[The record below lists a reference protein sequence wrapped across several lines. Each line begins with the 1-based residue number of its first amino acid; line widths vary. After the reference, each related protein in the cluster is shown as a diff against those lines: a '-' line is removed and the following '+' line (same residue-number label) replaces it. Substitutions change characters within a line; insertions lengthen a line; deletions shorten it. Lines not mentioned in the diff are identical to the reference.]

1 MKLNNGFGRKLRHG
15 SVSAALTAGVIAA
28 VILLNVLVSALCS
41 ANLWFIDMTTGHY
54 DKNKKAEYEGLYTLS
69 SQAKKL
75 LGDTI
80 ASANAARAE
89 DDPVKVDIIFCA
101 DPDMLCGNRLMRY
114 IYYTALSMQKEFS
127 DTIEVSTVDVWDN
140 PSAVDAYRTNAYSSI
155 YQSNII
161 VASGTEFRV
170 YSYRTFYTYNDSADE
185 EPWAYSGEKNF
196 IKGITAVTRAEAPI
210 CALTVGH
217 GEPFQY
223 NENNEIETEYTEF
236 LNVIKNAGYDIVL
249 LNLGE
254 RDIPNREC
262 YAEKIPENCRLV
274 LTFDPQTDFV
284 SNFLSGGVSEMKR
297 LEQHLSNAYSYMIF
311 VDADTPKLPNLEE
324 FLEEWGITFERYD
337 DTATYEIIDADSSVD
352 GVGQTIIGQYES
364 EAMGGSL
371 TSDMREKGANPKVV
385 FGNALSIGYSSTYE
399 TIHAVADE
407 EQGTGAY
414 TYGYYF
420 RNSRSRGIYDV
431 FRASETAFAYAKENG
446 TRLTD
451 ESGADL
457 VVDSA
462 NKLRPFRLMTIT
474 SHSRTVGEGKGYT
487 SVQDNSYVCAVGSTQ
502 FASNEI
508 LGSNSYGN
516 TDALLGTLRVIGKE
530 IVPVGF
536 DPVPFHEVEMGTDYY
551 SESFSA
557 TATVLLTVLPV
568 AILAGVG
575 IYVLVRRKVRS

>member
-15 SVSAALTAGVIAA
+15 SVSLALTAGVIAA

-41 ANLWFIDMTTGHY
+41 ANLWFIDMTAGHY
-54 DKNKKAEYEGLYTLS
+54 DEKRKAEYAGLYTLS
-69 SQAKKL
+69 DQAKSL

-80 ASANAARAE
+80 ASANASRPE
-89 DDPVKVDIIFCA
+89 NDPVKVDIIFCA
-101 DPDMLCGNRLMRY
+101 DPDMLYGNKLMRY
-114 IYYTALSMQKEFS
+114 VYYTALSMEKAFS
-127 DTIEVSTVDVWDN
+127 DTIKVSTVDVWDN

-170 YSYRTFYTYNDSADE
+170 YSYRAFYTFNDSADE

-217 GEPFQY
+217 GEPF
-223 NENNEIETEYTEF
+223 ETEEGRAKYSEF
-236 LNVIKNAGYDIVL
+236 LNVIERSGYDVAFVDL
-249 LNLGE
+249 KT
-254 RDIPNREC
+254 DT
-262 YAEKIPENCRLV
+262 IPENCRLII
-274 LTFDPQTDFV
+274 TFDPQTDFV
-284 SNFLSGGVSEMKR
+284 SNFQTGGTSELKK
-297 LEQHLSNAYSYMIF
+297 LEQHLDNTYSYVVF
-311 VDADTPKLPNLEE
+311 ADADTPKLPNLEE
-324 FLEEWGITFERYD
+324 LLEQWGIVFERYD
-337 DTATYEIIDADSSVD
+337 GDATYEIIDADSSVD

-371 TSDMREKGANPKVV
+371 TSDMREKGTNPKVV
-385 FGNALSIGYSSTYE
+385 FGNALSIGYSETYE

-407 EQGTGAY
+407 ERETGAY

-420 RNSRSRGIYDV
+420 RNGRPRSIYDV

-451 ESGADL
+451 ENGADL
-457 VVDSA
+457 VVDAA

-474 SHSRTVGEGKGYT
+474 CHSRLVGEGKGYT
-487 SVQDNSYVCAVGSTQ
+487 SVQDDSYVCAIGSTD

-508 LGSNSYGN
+508 LKSNSYGN
-516 TDALLGTLRVIGKE
+516 TDALLGMFRTVGRE
-530 IVPVGF
+530 IVPIGLE
-536 DPVPFHEVEMGTDYY
+536 PIPFHEVEMGTDYY
-551 SESFSA
+551 
-557 TATVLLTVLPV
+557 TKPGTVTTTVLLTVIPAV
-568 AILAGVG
+568 ILVGVG
-575 IYVLVRRKVRS
+575 LYVLVRRKVRT

>member
-28 VILLNVLVSALCS
+28 VILINVLVSALCS
-41 ANLWFIDMTTGHY
+41 ANLWFIDMTSGHY
-54 DKNKKAEYEGLYTLS
+54 DQKKKAEYEGLYTLS
-69 SQAKKL
+69 EQAKNL

-80 ASANAARAE
+80 ASANATRAE

-101 DPDMLCGNRLMRY
+101 DPDMLYGNRLMRY
-114 IYYTALSMQKEFS
+114 VYYTALSMQKEFS
-127 DTIEVSTVDVWDN
+127 DTIKVSTVDVWDN

-155 YQSNII
+155 YQTNII

-170 YSYRTFYTYNDSADE
+170 YSYKTFYTYNDSADE

-196 IKGITAVTRAEAPI
+196 IKGIIAVTRAEAPV
-210 CALTVGH
+210 CALTVNH
-217 GEPFQY
+217 GEPFA
-223 NENNEIETEYTEF
+223 TEEGRAEYSEF
-236 LNVIKNAGYDIVL
+236 LNVIERSGYDIAFL
-249 LNLGE
+249 DLE
-254 RDIPNREC
+254 HDE
-262 YAEKIPENCRLV
+262 IPENCRLII
-274 LTFDPQTDFV
+274 TFDPQTDFV

-297 LEQHLSNAYSYMIF
+297 LEQHLNNAYSYMVF
-311 VDADTPKLPNLEE
+311 ADADTPKMPNLEE
-324 FLEEWGITFERYD
+324 FLEEWGIAFERYD

-352 GVGQTIIGQYES
+352 GVGQTIIGQYET
-364 EAMGGSL
+364 EAMGGSM

-399 TIHAVADE
+399 TIHAVANE
-407 EQGTGAY
+407 EQKTGAY
-414 TYGYYF
+414 TYGSYF
-420 RNSRSRGIYDV
+420 RNSRSRSIYDV

-451 ESGADL
+451 GNGADL

-487 SVQDNSYVCAVGSTQ
+487 SVQDNSYVCAVGSTD

-536 DPVPFHEVEMGTDYY
+536 DPVPFHEVEMGDEYH
-551 SESFSA
+551 SEKSA
-557 TATVLLTVLPV
+557 AVGTVLLTVLPV
-568 AILAGVG
+568 AVLAGVG